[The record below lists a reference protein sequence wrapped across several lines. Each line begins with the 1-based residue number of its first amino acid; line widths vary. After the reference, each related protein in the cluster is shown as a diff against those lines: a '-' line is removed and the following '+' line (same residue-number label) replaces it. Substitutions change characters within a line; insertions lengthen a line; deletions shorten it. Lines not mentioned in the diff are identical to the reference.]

1 MTATPN
7 QIEKAISNALDKFYD
22 RRVEKLNTLSLN
34 YLLKRKN
41 PYLFRGKGVTV
52 AAEVV
57 QELVLAFMSS
67 SEETLFGNIFFEDS
81 ASCFRRREG
90 PS

>member
-1 MTATPN
+1 MSEKKVEIMNVTPN

-52 AAEVV
+52 AIE
-57 QELVLAFMSS
+57 
-67 SEETLFGNIFFEDS
+67 
-81 ASCFRRREG
+81 
-90 PS
+90 